1 MNALKLTVLNNIPHG
16 SRLFVNGAEI
26 ALKRAKSG
34 VKEAVV
40 YAENGEYD
48 IIVKN
53 FLWAGLPFFKWFLFT
68 LFFWLVSVFGIFD
81 VHGDG
86 SCYAVNARLKAKSDG
101 DASLTLK
108 FGLFKDGA
116 PVFTVV
122 QSDAETEEISNVY
135 ALDKRAKRRN
145 RIYGIVRILSAIAV
159 AAALAALIFGRN

>member
-1 MNALKLTVLNNIPHG
+1 MIKFKRLK
-16 SRLFVNGAEI
+16 NGTREGTATTEN
-26 ALKRAKSG
+26 G
-34 VKEAVV
+34 
-40 YAENGEYD
+40 YAEVC
-48 IIVKN
+48 VKN

-86 SCYAVNARLKAKSDG
+86 SCYAVNARLKAKSEG